1 MHRVSRS
8 VIAAVLALSGTLA
21 ATAQTPAPSPTP
33 TPAALTPE
41 ERLQRLEK
49 LLAETR
55 SELAQIKAASTSAAT
70 DARLAEIERKVD
82 ILAQEIE
89 AMKLG
94 EAAGAGAPSNA
105 AEAVAVA
112 AAPMP
117 PPTDETV
124 VDRFGL
130 GLSASKVYGI
140 KRGVSIGGYG
150 EALYQNFANRNQS
163 DEPSDAEDKISL
175 LRAVVYLGYKFNDHF
190 VLNTELEYE
199 NAVVASDKD
208 GEVAVEFAYLDYMHS
223 RELNARAGL
232 VLLPVGLVNELHEP
246 TAFLGAT
253 RPGVDDVIIPTTW
266 RELGGGLYGELGPFA
281 YRAYAVNGLNAAGF
295 TADEG
300 IREGRSEGSEAPAT
314 NFAVTARLDYTAVP
328 GLLLGASV
336 FSGDSGQ
343 GQRTPSGQEIGGLT
357 TLWDAHADWR
367 WRGLW
372 LRGVY
377 ARTTIG
383 QAALINELNGF
394 TGNESIGSV
403 QEGWYVQ
410 GAFDLFSLKSGGSR
424 AALMPYARYEQY
436 DTQAEVPLGYARNPE
451 NDRHDLT
458 LGLAFKPI
466 DQIIL
471 KADWQQ
477 RHNAAS
483 TGVNQ
488 WNMSLGYIF

>member
-94 EAAGAGAPSNA
+94 EARGRRGAVECRRAARGRRRAPRR
-105 AEAVAVA
+105 
-112 AAPMP
+112 P
-117 PPTDETV
+117 PRTNSPL
-124 VDRFGL
+124 DRFGL

-150 EALYQNFANRNQS
+150 EALYQNFASRNQS
-163 DEPSDAEDKISL
+163 DEPSNAEDQISL

-246 TAFLGAT
+246 TALSRGA
-253 RPGVDDVIIPTTW
+253 R
-266 RELGGGLYGELGPFA
+266 
-281 YRAYAVNGLNAAGF
+281 
-295 TADEG
+295 
-300 IREGRSEGSEAPAT
+300 GR
-314 NFAVTARLDYTAVP
+314 
-328 GLLLGASV
+328 
-336 FSGDSGQ
+336 
-343 GQRTPSGQEIGGLT
+343 
-357 TLWDAHADWR
+357 
-367 WRGLW
+367 
-372 LRGVY
+372 
-377 ARTTIG
+377 
-383 QAALINELNGF
+383 
-394 TGNESIGSV
+394 
-403 QEGWYVQ
+403 
-410 GAFDLFSLKSGGSR
+410 
-424 AALMPYARYEQY
+424 
-436 DTQAEVPLGYARNPE
+436 
-451 NDRHDLT
+451 
-458 LGLAFKPI
+458 
-466 DQIIL
+466 
-471 KADWQQ
+471 
-477 RHNAAS
+477 AS
-483 TGVNQ
+483 TT
-488 WNMSLGYIF
+488 